1 MLFSDSIIK
10 ENKTYWTGRAD
21 GYSKVNQ
28 EELSTA
34 QKNTWRNCLVHE
46 IRSHF
51 PNRQTSDIHVLDIGT
66 GPGFFSILL
75 AEAGF
80 RMTAIDLT
88 PAMLNEARHN
98 AGALADRICFME
110 MNAEQLTFEDQ
121 SFDVVISRNLT
132 WNLPN
137 PERAYAEWTRVLKP
151 NGLLL
156 NFDANWYHYL
166 FDEKARDAYDA
177 DRINTQNAGMKD
189 GNIGDNFDVM
199 ENIASR
205 IPLSKINRPFWDLQC
220 LNTCGMLVDAD
231 EKIWQRVWSAEERM
245 NFSSTP
251 LFMIRAKKLAVSA

>member
-1 MLFSDSIIK
+1 MFQADTIIK
-10 ENKTYWTGRAD
+10 ENKSYWTGRAN

-28 EELSTA
+28 EELSGN
-34 QKNTWRNCLVHE
+34 QKQNWSKCLTNE
-46 IRSHF
+46 IMAHF
-51 PNRQTSDIHVLDIGT
+51 PDRPAFEIHILDVGT

-80 RMTAIDLT
+80 RVTAVDLT
-88 PAMLNEARHN
+88 PAMLAEARHN
-98 AGALADRICFME
+98 AGPLADRICFME
-110 MNAEQLTFEDQ
+110 MNAESLSFPDH

-132 WNLPN
+132 WNLPH
-137 PERAYAEWTRVLKP
+137 PETAYAEWTRVLKP

-166 FDEKARDAYDA
+166 FDDEARSAYDA

-189 GNIGDNFDVM
+189 GNVGENFDVM
-199 ENIASR
+199 EDIASR

-220 LNTCGMLVDAD
+220 LNTCGMSVDAD

>member
-1 MLFSDSIIK
+1 MLFTDSIIK
-10 ENKTYWTGRAD
+10 ENKTYWTRRAD

-51 PNRQTSDIHVLDIGT
+51 PDRQISDIHILDVGT

-80 RMTAIDLT
+80 RMTAVDLT

-98 AGALADRICFME
+98 AGTLADHICFME
-110 MNAEQLTFEDQ
+110 MNAEHLTFDDQ

-189 GNIGDNFDVM
+189 GNVGENFDVM
-199 ENIASR
+199 EDIASR

-220 LNTCGMLVDAD
+220 LNTCGMSVDAD
-231 EKIWQRVWSAEERM
+231 EKIWQRVWSEEERM